1 METKTPVT
9 EERSE
14 KKDMVFCPV
23 PPTAGTKW
31 PFNRGP
37 KKFGTKKS
45 HKKKNGKLSWRED
58 L

>member
-1 METKTPVT
+1 MEIYRPK
-9 EERSE
+9 EEESPEE
-14 KKDMVFCPV
+14 KEIRFGPV

-37 KKFGTKKS
+37 KKFGTKRS
-45 HKKKNGKLSWRED
+45 HKKKNGKLGWRED